1 MKKLRKVYIIMMALF
16 AWTINCAAI
25 PIPQNEP
32 VPVAV
37 QQTENVPVNESKK
50 PVVTTKT
57 FTVAQDGS
65 GDFLTIQAAVD
76 AAPNNANIIVSPGTY
91 NENVRVTDKAVNII
105 GSGKDNCILTY
116 DTVNYLYV
124 PLEIA
129 AGSVSNITIYGYHSQ
144 DSIGNNETNLAIVLY
159 GADVYEPIKDISG
172 YAVHVE
178 QDFLYGRSLSFT
190 DCRIISE
197 NSHCVGIGSRGK
209 STLKFKN
216 CEFINSNCAGCIAM
230 HDSVA
235 EQFGGKSTFIMEN
248 CTMTTSGEYAIALF
262 TYNTY
267 NSFDMKFT
275 NVTAVDNNET
285 LSVPIM
291 AVNYTGINE
300 GWAGLCNTRLL
311 SGSKDNN
318 IAIMNY

>member
-1 MKKLRKVYIIMMALF
+1 MKKLQKACLIMMTLF
-16 AWTINCAAI
+16 AWAINCAAI
-25 PIPQNEP
+25 PIPQDAPSLVDNR
-32 VPVAV
+32 
-37 QQTENVPVNESKK
+37 QTENAPVNESKK
-50 PVVTTKT
+50 PVVTKKT

-91 NENVRVTDKAVNII
+91 NENVRVTGKTVNII
-105 GSGKDNCILTY
+105 GSGKDDCILTY

-129 AGSVSNITIYGYHSQ
+129 AGSVSSITIYGYHSQ
-144 DSIGNNETNLAIVLY
+144 DSISSYETELAIASY
-159 GADVYEPIKDISG
+159 GADVYEPVKDVSG

-178 QDFLYGRSLSFT
+178 QDCLYGKSLTFT

-197 NSHCVGIGSRGK
+197 NNQCVGIGSRGK
-209 STLKFKN
+209 STLTFKD
-216 CEFINSNCAGCIAM
+216 CEFINSNCTGCIAM
-230 HDSVA
+230 HDSVT
-235 EQFGGKSTFIMEN
+235 EQVGGKSTFIMEN
-248 CTMTTSGEYAIALF
+248 CSMITSGEYAIALI
-262 TYNTY
+262 TYNSF

-275 NVTAVDNNET
+275 NVTVTDNNET

-291 AVNYTGINE
+291 AMNYAGTNE

-311 SGSKDNN
+311 SDSKGNN
-318 IAIMNY
+318 VAIMNY

>member
-1 MKKLRKVYIIMMALF
+1 MMALF
-16 AWTINCAAI
+16 AWVINCAAI

-32 VPVAV
+32 VPVAS
-37 QQTENVPVNESKK
+37 QQPEKVSVNESKK
-50 PVVTTKT
+50 PVVTVKSL
-57 FTVAQDGS
+57 TVAQDGS

-76 AAPNNANIIVSPGTY
+76 AAPNNANIVVLPGTY

-105 GSGKDNCILTY
+105 GSGKYNCVLTY
-116 DTVNYLYV
+116 DTVSYLYV

-129 AGSVSNITIYGYHSQ
+129 AGSVSNMTIYGYHSQ
-144 DSIGNNETNLAIVLY
+144 DCMNSYETNLAIASY
-159 GADVYEPIKDISG
+159 GADVYEPVKDVSG

-178 QDFLYGRSLSFT
+178 QDFLYGRSLTFT

-197 NSHCVGIGSRGK
+197 NSHCVGIGSRGR
-209 STLKFKN
+209 STLEFKD

-230 HDSVA
+230 HDSVV

-248 CTMTTSGEYAIALF
+248 CTMVTSGEYTIALF

-275 NVTAVDNNET
+275 NVTAVDNNGT
-285 LSVPIM
+285 LSVPIL
-291 AVNYTGINE
+291 AENYAGTND

-311 SGSKDNN
+311 SGSKGNN

>member
-1 MKKLRKVYIIMMALF
+1 MIALF
-16 AWTINCAAI
+16 AWAINCAAI
-25 PIPQNEP
+25 PISQNNP
-32 VPVAV
+32 VPVAS
-37 QQTENVPVNESKK
+37 QQTEKEPVNESKK
-50 PVVTTKT
+50 PVVTAKAL
-57 FTVAQDGS
+57 TVARDGS

-76 AAPNNANIIVSPGTY
+76 AAPNNANIVVSPGTY
-91 NENVRVTDKAVNII
+91 NENVRVTNKAVNII
-105 GSGKDNCILTY
+105 GSGKDNCVLTY

-144 DSIGNNETNLAIVLY
+144 DSISNYETNLAIASY
-159 GADVYEPIKDISG
+159 GSDVYEPVKYVSG

-178 QDFLYGRSLSFT
+178 QDYLYGKSLTFT

-216 CEFINSNCAGCIAM
+216 CEFINLNCAGCIAM

-235 EQFGGKSTFIMEN
+235 EQVGGKTTFIMEN
-248 CTMTTSGEYAIALF
+248 CTMETSGEYAIALF
-262 TYNTY
+262 TYNTF
-267 NSFDMKFT
+267 NSFDMKFA
-275 NVTAVDNNET
+275 NVTAVDNDGT
-285 LSVPIM
+285 MSIPIM
-291 AVNYTGINE
+291 ALNYTGIND

-311 SGSKDNN
+311 SGSKGNN

>member
-1 MKKLRKVYIIMMALF
+1 MKKLQKACLIMMTLF
-16 AWTINCAAI
+16 AWAINCAAI
-25 PIPQNEP
+25 PIPQDAP
-32 VPVAV
+32 ALVVS
-37 QQTENVPVNESKK
+37 QQTEKTTVNESKK
-50 PVVTTKT
+50 PVVTRKSL
-57 FTVAQDGS
+57 TVAQDGS

-105 GSGKDNCILTY
+105 GSDKDNCILTY

-144 DSIGNNETNLAIVLY
+144 DSISSYETELAIASY
-159 GADVYEPIKDISG
+159 GADVYEPVKDVSG

-178 QDFLYGRSLSFT
+178 QDCLYGRSLTFT

-209 STLKFKN
+209 STLTFKN
-216 CEFINSNCAGCIAM
+216 CELINSNYAGCIAM
-230 HDSVA
+230 HDSVT
-235 EQFGGKSTFIMEN
+235 EQVGGKSTFIMEN
-248 CTMTTSGEYAIALF
+248 CSMITSGEYAIALI
-262 TYNTY
+262 TYNSF

-275 NVTAVDNNET
+275 NVTVTDNNET

-291 AVNYTGINE
+291 AVNYAGTNE

-311 SGSKDNN
+311 SDSKGNN
-318 IAIMNY
+318 VAIMNY

>member
-1 MKKLRKVYIIMMALF
+1 MKKLQKLYIIMMVLF
-16 AWTINCAAI
+16 AWSINCAAI
-25 PIPQNEP
+25 PIPQDAP
-32 VPVAV
+32 APAAS
-37 QQTENVPVNESKK
+37 QQTEKEPVNESKK
-50 PVVTTKT
+50 PVVTVKSL
-57 FTVAQDGS
+57 TVAQDGS

-76 AAPNNANIIVSPGTY
+76 AAPNNANIIVLPGTY

-105 GSGKDNCILTY
+105 GSGKDNCVLTY

-144 DSIGNNETNLAIVLY
+144 DSMDSYETNLAIASY
-159 GADVYEPIKDISG
+159 GVDVYEPVKDVSG

-178 QDFLYGRSLSFT
+178 QDFLYGRSLTFT

-216 CEFINSNCAGCIAM
+216 CEFINLNCAGCIAM

-235 EQFGGKSTFIMEN
+235 EQVGGKTTFIMEN
-248 CTMTTSGEYAIALF
+248 CTMETSGEYAIALF
-262 TYNTY
+262 TYNTF
-267 NSFDMKFT
+267 NSFDMKFM
-275 NVTAVDNNET
+275 NVTAVDNDGT
-285 LSVPIM
+285 LSLPIM

-300 GWAGLCNTRLL
+300 GWSGLCNTRLL
-311 SGSKDNN
+311 SGSKGNN
-318 IAIMNY
+318 IDIMNY

>member
-1 MKKLRKVYIIMMALF
+1 MKKLKKVYIIIMVLF
-16 AWTINCAAI
+16 AWAINCAAI
-25 PIPQNEP
+25 PISQNEP
-32 VPVAV
+32 VPVTN
-37 QQTENVPVNESKK
+37 QQAEKESVNESKK
-50 PVVTTKT
+50 PVATVKT
-57 FTVAQDGS
+57 LTVAQDGS

-76 AAPNNANIIVSPGTY
+76 AAPNNANIVVLPGTY
-91 NENVRVTDKAVNII
+91 NENVRVTNKAVNII
-105 GSGKDNCILTY
+105 GSGKDNCVLTY

-144 DSIGNNETNLAIVLY
+144 DCISNYETNLAIASY
-159 GADVYEPIKDISG
+159 GADVYEPVKDISG

-178 QDFLYGRSLSFT
+178 QDFLYGRSLTFT

-216 CEFINSNCAGCIAM
+216 CELINSNCAGCIAM

-235 EQFGGKSTFIMEN
+235 EQVGGKTTFIMEN
-248 CTMTTSGEYAIALF
+248 CTMETSGEYSIALF
-262 TYNTY
+262 TYNIF

-275 NVTAVDNNET
+275 NVTVIDNNGT
-285 LSVPIM
+285 LSIPIF
-291 AVNYTGINE
+291 AVNYTGTNN

-311 SGSKDNN
+311 SGSKGNN

>member
-1 MKKLRKVYIIMMALF
+1 MKKLKKVCIIIMTLF
-16 AWTINCAAI
+16 VWVVNFAAM
-25 PIPQNEP
+25 PMLQAESA
-32 VPVAV
+32 PVAS
-37 QQTENVPVNESKK
+37 QQAETVSANELKK
-50 PVVTTKT
+50 PVVTVKYI
-57 FTVAQDGS
+57 TVAQDGS

-76 AAPNNANIIVSPGTY
+76 AAPNNGNIIVLPGTY

-105 GSGKDNCILTY
+105 GSGKDDCILTY
-116 DTVNYLYV
+116 DTVNYMYV

-144 DSIGNNETNLAIVLY
+144 NSISSYATNLAIALY
-159 GADVYEPIKDISG
+159 GADVFEPVKDVSG

-178 QDFLYGRSLSFT
+178 QDYLYGRSLTFT

-209 STLKFKN
+209 STLKFKD
-216 CEFINSNCAGCIAM
+216 CEFINLNCSGCIAM
-230 HDSVA
+230 HDSVV

-248 CTMTTSGEYAIALF
+248 CTMETSGEYAIALI
-262 TYNTY
+262 TYNTF

-275 NVTAVDNNET
+275 NVIAVDANGT
-285 LSVPIM
+285 LTVPIITE
-291 AVNYTGINE
+291 NYTDIND

-311 SGSKDNN
+311 PDSKDNN
-318 IAIMNY
+318 IDIMNY